1 MRRRQFLTL
10 LGGAAA
16 GWPLAA
22 GAQERDQF
30 RHVGVLMA
38 TTETDADGQ
47 SRWNVFRKRVNEL
60 GWIEDRNLRFD
71 IRWAGGNVERFRE
84 YAAALALAKPDVIL
98 ADATPSTA
106 ALLRETRTVPIV
118 FVRVSDPAGQGFV
131 KNLARPDGNVT
142 GFTNFEP
149 QLAGKWVQLLK
160 DLVPNL
166 AHVSFIYNP
175 QTAPYTA
182 PFIHSFEAAARELGM
197 KPIVKPILQSTDID
211 AFIAERDKEPSAG
224 MVVQTDAFMV
234 NHRDLIVAAAA
245 RYKVPA
251 IYPVPLFARS
261 GGLAAYGIQA
271 MELYRD
277 AALYVDRIL
286 KGAKPGD
293 LPVQAPTKFELVIN
307 LKTAKAL
314 GLTVPDKLLVA
325 ADEVIE

>member
-71 IRWAGGNVERFRE
+71 IRWAGGNIERFRE

-106 ALLRETRTVPIV
+106 ALLHETRTVPIV

-175 QTAPYTA
+175 QTAPYTG

-245 RYKVPA
+245 RYKGASDLSCSAVCSKRRLSRLWHPTNGIVSGRRA
-251 IYPVPLFARS
+251 VCRSYSQGCEARRS
-261 GGLAAYGIQA
+261 AGAGADQVRAGHQSQ
-271 MELYRD
+271 
-277 AALYVDRIL
+277 DR
-286 KGAKPGD
+286 KGPW
-293 LPVQAPTKFELVIN
+293 P
-307 LKTAKAL
+307 
-314 GLTVPDKLLVA
+314 
-325 ADEVIE
+325 

>member
-1 MRRRQFLTL
+1 MKRREFISL
-10 LGGAAA
+10 LSGAVA
-16 GWPLAA
+16 WPLEAS
-22 GAQERDQF
+22 AQQRDQIP
-30 RHVGVLMA
+30 HVGVLMA

-47 SRWNVFRKRVNEL
+47 SRWNVFRKRLNEL

-71 IRWAGGNVERFRE
+71 IRWAGGDIERFRE
-84 YAAALALAKPDVIL
+84 YAAALAQAKPDVIL

-106 ALLRETRTVPIV
+106 ALLHETRTVPIV

-175 QTAPYTA
+175 QTAPYTG
-182 PFIHSFEAAARELGM
+182 PFMHSFEAAARELGI
-197 KPIVKPILQSTDID
+197 KAIVKPILQSTDID
-211 AFIAERDKEPSAG
+211 ALIAERHKEPSAG
-224 MVVQTDAFMV
+224 LVVQTDAFMV

-251 IYPVPLFARS
+251 IYPVPLFARN

-286 KGAKPGD
+286 KGAKPGE
-293 LPVQAPTKFELVIN
+293 LPVQAPTKYELVIN

-314 GLTVPDKLLVA
+314 GLEIPLTLLA
-325 ADEVIE
+325 RADEVIE